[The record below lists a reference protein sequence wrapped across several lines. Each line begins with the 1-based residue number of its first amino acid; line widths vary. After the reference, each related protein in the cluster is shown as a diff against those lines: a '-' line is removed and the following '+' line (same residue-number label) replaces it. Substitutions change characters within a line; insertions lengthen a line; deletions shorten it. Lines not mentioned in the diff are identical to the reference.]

1 MKEEKFNNSFNNCTH
16 KCLYAK
22 LLILYKSKIQ
32 VIKQSKSGPIVSHSA
47 DSRLVI

>member
-32 VIKQSKSGPIVSHSA
+32 VIKHTKSGPMVSHSA
-47 DSRLVI
+47 GSRLVI

>member
-22 LLILYKSKIQ
+22 LSILYKSKIQ
-32 VIKQSKSGPIVSHSA
+32 VIKHTKSGPMISHSA
-47 DSRLVI
+47 GSRLVI

>member
-22 LLILYKSKIQ
+22 LLIFYKSKIQ
-32 VIKQSKSGPIVSHSA
+32 VIKHTKSGPMVSHSA
-47 DSRLVI
+47 GSRLVI

>member
-22 LLILYKSKIQ
+22 ILILYKSKIQ
-32 VIKQSKSGPIVSHSA
+32 VIKHTKSGPMVSHSA
-47 DSRLVI
+47 GSRLVI

>member
-32 VIKQSKSGPIVSHSA
+32 VIKHTKSGHMVSHSA
-47 DSRLVI
+47 GSRLVI